1 MLMLKQDMSCKRP
14 SAQAVYC
21 LLQVII
27 LSASVIT
34 CWNIN
39 TTGKIKISG
48 NTQKNRQKAI
58 IPSDSVLKHCNTD
71 VIHRDNPFC
80 EPAHL
85 NHHLILPFMK
95 KKLQIFTYF
104 SSLKRPITKHYFSI
118 KAFQMNSISENTCSK
133 TSIALIVRNTTP

>member
-1 MLMLKQDMSCKRP
+1 MLKQDVSCKRP

-48 NTQKNRQKAI
+48 NTKKKDKKAI

-71 VIHRDNPFC
+71 MIHRDNPFY

-85 NHHLILPFMK
+85 NHHLILPSIK
-95 KKLQIFTYF
+95 KKTIDFYLLFF
-104 SSLKRPITKHYFSI
+104 SQEANH
-118 KAFQMNSISENTCSK
+118 
-133 TSIALIVRNTTP
+133 